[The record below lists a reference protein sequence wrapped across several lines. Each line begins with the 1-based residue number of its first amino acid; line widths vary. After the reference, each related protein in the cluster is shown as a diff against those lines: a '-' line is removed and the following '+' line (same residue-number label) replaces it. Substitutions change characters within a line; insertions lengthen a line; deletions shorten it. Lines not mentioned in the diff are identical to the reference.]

1 MADPVSRDDGVL
13 VMQVA
18 IAGPAI
24 SNALRMVETT
34 TLRIRSELH
43 HSFRSLIW
51 LI

>member
-24 SNALRMVETT
+24 SNALRMVEMT
-34 TLRIRSELH
+34 TLRIRPELH